1 MIDQNPPTRPLR
13 VPGMDNVQT
22 APSSATR
29 VVELDALRGLAALA
43 VVAFH
48 YTTHYGNEVGHIGAP
63 PIPFAFGNYG
73 VHLFFMISGFVIF
86 MTLER
91 TRTAMGFVVSRFS
104 RLFPAYWVAILMSAA
119 VVYSIGMPSQ
129 RVPWSD
135 VIMDFTMIQQILGAQ
150 HLDGSYWTL
159 QIELFF
165 YVQMLFWFMVRQL
178 QHIRWIIVAW
188 LVIAVACGIAEKVDY
203 HLSYTLRELLIVRHI
218 PYFAIGILFY
228 RIRSRPAGRRV
239 DIGLIG
245 LCLIAIAIA
254 YKPIYAEV
262 AMVCTTIFALF
273 AAGLLG
279 GLRWAP
285 FAFLGTISYSLYLLH
300 QAIGF
305 SLIWRLE
312 NHGVSSGMA
321 ALGAA
326 VLVTALAVALTFL
339 VERPAMR
346 AIRRAWKSRHDVAVP
361 ERAA

>member
-1 MIDQNPPTRPLR
+1 
-13 VPGMDNVQT
+13 MDNAQT
-22 APSSATR
+22 APSTATR

-48 YTTHYGNEVGHIGAP
+48 YTTHYGNEVGHIGP
-63 PIPFAFGNYG
+63 PPMSFAFGNYG

-91 TRTAMGFVVSRFS
+91 TRTAMSFVVSRFS
-104 RLFPAYWVAILMSAA
+104 RLFPAYWVAILLSAA

-129 RVPWSD
+129 RVPWHD
-135 VIMDFTMIQQILGAQ
+135 VAIDFTMVQQILGAE

-159 QIELFF
+159 QVELFF
-165 YVQMLFWFMVRQL
+165 YLQMLFWFMIGQL
-178 QHIRWIIVAW
+178 QRIRWIIAAW
-188 LVIAVACGIAEKVDY
+188 LVIAVGCGIAEKVGY

-228 RIRSRPAGRRV
+228 RIRSRPQGRRV

-245 LCLIAIAIA
+245 LCLVAIAISF
-254 YKPIYAEV
+254 KPVYAQV
-262 AMVCTTIFALF
+262 AVVCTTIFALLV
-273 AAGLLG
+273 AGFLG

-305 SLIWRLE
+305 SLIWHLE
-312 NHGVSSGMA
+312 NNGMSAGMA
-321 ALGAA
+321 ALGVAA
-326 VLVTALAVALTFL
+326 VVTALAIALTFL
-339 VERPAMR
+339 VERPAMH
-346 AIRRAWKSRHDVAVP
+346 AIRRAWKKR
-361 ERAA
+361 RATAPPAMPA

>member
-1 MIDQNPPTRPLR
+1 ME
-13 VPGMDNVQT
+13 GMQT
-22 APSSATR
+22 APSTASR

-48 YTTHYGNEVGHIGAP
+48 YTTHYGNEVGHIGEAP
-63 PIPFAFGNYG
+63 ISFEFGNYG
-73 VHLFFMISGFVIF
+73 VHLFFLISGFVIF

-129 RVPWSD
+129 RLPWSD
-135 VIMDFTMIQQILGAQ
+135 VAIDFTMIQQILGAQ

-159 QIELFF
+159 QVELFF
-165 YVQMLFWFMVRQL
+165 YVQMLFWFMVGQL
-178 QHIRWIIVAW
+178 QRIRWIIVGW
-188 LVIAVACGIAEKVDY
+188 LVIAVFCGIAEKMDY
-203 HLSYTLRELLIVRHI
+203 HLSYTARELLIVRYI

-228 RIRSRPAGRRV
+228 RIRSRPQGRHV

-245 LCLIAIAIA
+245 LCLVAIALA
-254 YKPIYAEV
+254 FKPIYAEV
-262 AMVCTTIFALF
+262 AVVCTAIFALF
-273 AAGLLG
+273 VAGLLG

-305 SLIWRLE
+305 SLIWHLE
-312 NHGVSSGMA
+312 NKGVPAGMA
-321 ALGAA
+321 ALGVA
-326 VLVTALAVALTFL
+326 VLVTGLAIALTYL

-346 AIRRAWKSRHDVAVP
+346 AIRRAWKKRRDALAP
-361 ERAA
+361 ATPA